1 MEWWAYHSS
10 SMKFAFPLYSSHVL
24 IGLNETFEWRTI
36 QKKSQFSLC
45 HLVILMC
52 NEPLLELTDA
62 DSYFIIN
69 SNSST
74 LKYHKIW
81 LLLSN
86 FFKEPPNAHIRAMRG
101 QILFTLHPFHLLVW
115 NQISSTM
122 SPCMCPFHLQQT
134 LLWGRKLKI
143 NGRKFVHPVY
153 IL

>member
-1 MEWWAYHSS
+1 MMSLSPKFDENYISTVQLPCSHWTESNFW
-10 SMKFAFPLYSSHVL
+10 MKDYSKEITIFFVSLGHPHVQ
-24 IGLNETFEWRTI
+24 WTI
-36 QKKSQFSLC
+36 AWTCRCWQLLHHQQQQFY
-45 HLVILMC
+45 
-52 NEPLLELTDA
+52 PQ
-62 DSYFIIN
+62 
-69 SNSST
+69 
-74 LKYHKIW
+74 YHKIW

-115 NQISSTM
+115 NQVSSTM

-143 NGRKFVHPVY
+143 NGRKFLHPVY